1 MSRDRSVID
10 RASASAESSRINRI
24 CQMDPHKKSSILR
37 GSCNALRSLCKLDSP
52 FIILTTRSTPAG
64 AIFMKKMAKRVQITS
79 RSDLLTTST
88 TYHLTTMCFAF
99 VVSRMRYARR
109 MNKSRVLL
117 RFLQLFYLLPLR
129 LLVRSLRNEG
139 GNNFIEG
146 LL

>member
-1 MSRDRSVID
+1 
-10 RASASAESSRINRI
+10 
-24 CQMDPHKKSSILR
+24 MDPRKKSSILR
-37 GSCNALRSLCKLDSP
+37 GSCNALGSLCKLDSP

-64 AIFMKKMAKRVQITS
+64 AIFMKKMAKKVQITS

-99 VVSRMRYARR
+99 AASRMRASARR

-117 RFLQLFYLLPLR
+117 RFLQLSYLFFASLGAPL
-129 LLVRSLRNEG
+129 VRNEG